1 MLEMNNQKSVGI
13 LTFLHTLNYGAI
25 FQAYALE
32 KVLQMAGF
40 NAIQLD
46 YRNPKVEA
54 FEFKHATTM
63 KGYLANLVRRPIIQ
77 KKEKLFDKFRRQY
90 ILSTP
95 PLSRD
100 DLVKMCKKFDYILV
114 GSDQVWNGLV
124 TGFDATYFLDFIND
138 PEKKKTYAVSI
149 GQDKLPISQDFD
161 YAHFIKDFS
170 CILIR
175 EKTAAKTLQ
184 PLCVGKRFE
193 TVLDPTFLLNRNEWL
208 NMSADGRTTPRNP
221 YVFVYAVGETKTTV
235 TAAKKIAK
243 RRGLD
248 VIVLQQNGFLPIS
261 GVTNLFSIS
270 PSEFLSYIANA
281 ELVVT
286 SSFHGT
292 CLSIILERDF
302 LVSYATNTVKRNSR
316 MSDLLESLDLSGRT
330 LQTFSPANQSV
341 DWVSTREHLSAM
353 RAESLNLLFD
363 SLGGAVNR

>member
-1 MLEMNNQKSVGI
+1 MNEISNKKSIGI

-32 KVLQMAGF
+32 KVLQTAGF

-54 FEFKHATTM
+54 FEFKRATSM
-63 KGYLANLVRRPIIQ
+63 KGHIANLVRRPIVQ
-77 KKEKLFDKFRRQY
+77 KKEKLFDDFRRQY
-90 ILSTP
+90 ILSTV
-95 PLSRD
+95 PLSREE
-100 DLVKMCKKFDYILV
+100 LIKICKNFDYIIV

-124 TGFDATYFLDFIND
+124 TGFDATYFLDFIKD
-138 PEKKKTYAVSI
+138 TEKKKTYAVSI

-170 CILIR
+170 CVLIR
-175 EKTAAKTLQ
+175 EKTAAKALQ
-184 PLCVGKRFE
+184 PLCAGKRFA
-193 TVLDPTFLLNRNEWL
+193 TVLDPTFLLSRDEWL
-208 NMSADGRTTPRNP
+208 NMSADVRFKPRTP
-221 YVFVYAVGETKTTV
+221 YVFVYAVGETKTAV
-235 TAAKKIAK
+235 AAAKQIAK
-243 RRGLD
+243 RKGLN

-261 GVTNLFSIS
+261 GVINLFSIS

-302 LVSYATNTVKRNSR
+302 LVSYATSAVKRNSR
-316 MSDLLESLDLSGRT
+316 MNDLLDSLGLSGRV
-330 LQTFSPANQSV
+330 LQNLSPVNQPV
-341 DWVSTREHLSAM
+341 NWVTTRERLSTM

-363 SLGGAVNR
+363 SLGGAVN

>member
-13 LTFLHTLNYGAI
+13 LTFLHTLNYGAM

-32 KVLQMAGF
+32 KVLQTAGF

-54 FEFKHATTM
+54 FEFKHSTSI
-63 KGYLANLVRRPIIQ
+63 KGFLANLIRRPIIQ
-77 KKEKLFDKFRRQY
+77 KKEKVFDTFRRQY
-90 ILSTP
+90 ILSTA
-95 PLSRD
+95 PLSRE
-100 DLVKMCKKFDYILV
+100 DLIRTCKKFDYIIV

-124 TGFDATYFLDFIND
+124 TGFDATYFLDFVKDIK
-138 PEKKKTYAVSI
+138 KKKTYAVSI
-149 GQDKLPISQDFD
+149 GQDKLPISAGFD

-170 CILIR
+170 CVLIR
-175 EKTAAKTLQ
+175 EKTAAKALQ
-184 PLCVGKRFE
+184 PLCAGKRFE
-193 TVLDPTFLLNRNEWL
+193 TVLDPTFLLSRDNWL
-208 NMSADGRTTPRNP
+208 NISADVRPKPKKP

-235 TAAKKIAK
+235 AAAKKIAK

-248 VIVLQQNGFLPIS
+248 VIVLQQNGFLPIF
-261 GVTNLFSIS
+261 GATNLFSIS

-292 CLSIILERDF
+292 CLSIIFERDF
-302 LVSYATNTVKRNSR
+302 LVSYASNAVKRNSR
-316 MSDLLESLDLSGRT
+316 MNDLLESLGLSGRV
-330 LQTFSPANQSV
+330 LQTVSPAGQPI
-341 DWVSTREHLSAM
+341 DWATTRERLSTM

-363 SLGGAVNR
+363 SLGGVVY